1 MIYEEEDQQAISD
14 AYHEGYQQ
22 GQFDEYASRMGNK
35 QAEKKKA
42 RMEQQKNC
50 PYCHELNKWHKPFYL
65 AKPDIS
71 LRAFSDGS
79 LEIDYSDDGR
89 SAAFFTESS
98 VINYCPVCGRPLN
111 GGSQ

>member
-22 GQFDEYASRMGNK
+22 GQFDEYASRMGHK
-35 QAEKKKA
+35 KAEKMKV

-50 PYCHELNKWHKPFYL
+50 PYCHELNREYKPVYIGKSNIGLYVF
-65 AKPDIS
+65 PN
-71 LRAFSDGS
+71 GS

-98 VINYCPVCGRPLN
+98 VINYCPVCGRLLN
-111 GGSQ
+111 RGSQ